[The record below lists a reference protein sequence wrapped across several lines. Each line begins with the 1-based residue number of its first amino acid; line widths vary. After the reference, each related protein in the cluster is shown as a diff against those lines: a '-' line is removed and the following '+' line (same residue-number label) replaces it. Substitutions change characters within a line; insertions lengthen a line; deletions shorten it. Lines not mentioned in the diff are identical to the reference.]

1 MVVLDHHNVVEGS
14 SGVNNGPS
22 ESLRKPSSIHAFGA
36 VNSTAAGSMLQR
48 NAVLNTAA
56 LQSSPYIQPLP
67 ADSEVR
73 TIMWSI
79 IFN

>member
-1 MVVLDHHNVVEGS
+1 MVVLDHQKLLEGNS
-14 SGVNNGPS
+14 ATNGSS
-22 ESLRKPSSIHAFGA
+22 ESLRKPSPMLAFGA
-36 VNSTAAGSMLQR
+36 ANTAAAGSMLQR
-48 NAVLNTAA
+48 NAVLNTPV

-67 ADSEVR
+67 TDSEVR